1 MRYAI
6 LDLGTNTFN
15 LLIIETDTIKGRKV
29 LLSRKEPVKLGE
41 GGISKGIIIDKA
53 FSRGIKAIENHMSYI
68 KDYRAEQIHAYAT
81 SAIRSAANGLEF
93 VRTVYQ
99 KFNIGIQVISG
110 DKEAELIY
118 HGVRQIVD
126 MGDKK
131 HLILDIG
138 GGSNELIIA
147 DSKTIFWKKSFPLG
161 MARLLERFRPSDPVT
176 SDDIDALEGY
186 FEKSLDSF
194 FDKASEHKPKV
205 LIGSSGSF
213 DTIRALLTAMKK
225 EEPVAKITDADL
237 PVPGK
242 EHNPH
247 LLDGPGR
254 PDPFSTEYTQPLY
267 IISPED
273 FTKLYDRLI
282 KSTAGERLNMEG
294 MDPMRVEMIVIAAIF
309 INFIVRKLN
318 IGMMIQS
325 DYSLKEGAVLEILD
339 HQILSA

>member
-15 LLIIETDTIKGRKV
+15 LLIIETVTEKERKV

-41 GGISKGIIIDKA
+41 GGISQGKISDKA
-53 FSRGIKAIENHMSYI
+53 FSRGIKAIENHMKYI
-68 KDYRAEQIHAYAT
+68 NDYRVKQIHAYAT
-81 SAIRSAANGLEF
+81 SAIRSAGNGLEF

-99 KFNIGIQVISG
+99 KFNIGIQVITG
-110 DKEAELIY
+110 EREAELIY
-118 HGVRQIVD
+118 KGVKQVVD

-147 DSKTIFWKKSFPLG
+147 DSRTIFWKKSFPLG
-161 MARLLERFRPSDPVT
+161 MARLLERFSPSDPVT

-186 FEKSLDSF
+186 FEKSLRCF
-194 FDKASEHKPKV
+194 FDAASEHNPLV
-205 LIGSSGSF
+205 LVGSSGSF

-225 EEPVAKITDADL
+225 EESVTDIPGAGL
-237 PVPGK
+237 PLPGK
-242 EHNPH
+242 EHVSPPLN
-247 LLDGPGR
+247 GPGT
-254 PDPFSTEYTQPLY
+254 PDPFSTDYLQPLY
-267 IISPED
+267 IIKPED
-273 FTKLYDRLI
+273 FTKLYNRLI
-282 KSTAGERLNMEG
+282 NSTSPERLNMEG

-309 INFIVRKLN
+309 INFIVHKLN
-318 IGMMIQS
+318 IVMMIQS